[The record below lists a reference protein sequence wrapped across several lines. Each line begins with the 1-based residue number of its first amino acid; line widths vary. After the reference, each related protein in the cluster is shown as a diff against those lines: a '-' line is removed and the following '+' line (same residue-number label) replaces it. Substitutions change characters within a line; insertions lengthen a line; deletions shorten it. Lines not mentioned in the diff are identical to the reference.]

1 MPSSLTTSTI
11 VRNAYGACKPD
22 AARSGGS
29 LNAIG
34 VTRTSTIF
42 TMDSPYVRHVSM
54 TKERG
59 GKMTLHLP
67 RSSYHLFILP
77 LPLQEHFLSAWYR
90 FFGTMCGCPRAPHG
104 RPGHEHNVIIGLF

>member
-1 MPSSLTTSTI
+1 
-11 VRNAYGACKPD
+11 
-22 AARSGGS
+22 
-29 LNAIG
+29 
-34 VTRTSTIF
+34 
-42 TMDSPYVRHVSM
+42 
-54 TKERG
+54 
-59 GKMTLHLP
+59 MTLHLP